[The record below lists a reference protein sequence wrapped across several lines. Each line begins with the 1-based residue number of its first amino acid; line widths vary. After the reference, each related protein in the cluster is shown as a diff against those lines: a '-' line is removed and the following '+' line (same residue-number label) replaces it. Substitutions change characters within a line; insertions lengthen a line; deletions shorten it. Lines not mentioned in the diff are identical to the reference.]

1 MSKPGSVGNMM
12 AFAERVIP
20 EFMREGKVP
29 GFSIAVVQEGTV
41 VYAKGFGARDPAR
54 SLPATPDTLYGIG
67 SCTKSFVA
75 LAAMQ
80 LAEKGKIKL
89 TDPASDYV
97 PFKLGLKG
105 KPITIHHLLSHGSGI
120 PNLATSTIGLSRGV
134 GIELGVPWGSADDF
148 YRVVNSA
155 NSEIAADPG
164 ELFFYSNEGFR
175 VVGHIIQEVSGVPF
189 HEYIRDNILIP
200 LGMGRGTLI
209 KHEFNVDP
217 DRMTAHWKKTDGTMQ
232 PTGFP
237 YPDVSENPSFSWNA
251 AAGGLMA
258 PMTELTTYL
267 AMLMNGGTHNGKRLV
282 SEESIQT
289 MFTPHIE
296 YCGTYWGMSSYG
308 YGWSI
313 LPNFFGEKQVNHG
326 GSLLVATAHLALVP
340 RLGIGVAMAANTSR
354 PPFATIADGVFA
366 ALMGRDPYEH
376 PHLKLRDRM
385 KSLTGEYHI
394 HMGLEKLKVVN
405 RGGLLYI
412 EQKDPFLDALTPLIP
427 EEPNLSNLRFY
438 TQVEGIRTPVEFVEA
453 GGGYDLYLE
462 RYRYHK
468 KVGE

>member
-1 MSKPGSVGNMM
+1 MSKPGSIQKMV
-12 AFAERVIP
+12 AFAEKVIP
-20 EFMREGKVP
+20 EFMREGKIP
-29 GFSIAVVQEGTV
+29 GFSIAVVKEGKV
-41 VYAKGFGARDPAR
+41 IYAQGFGARDPAR

-75 LAAMQ
+75 LAALQ

-97 PFKLGLKG
+97 SFKLGQKG
-105 KPITIHHLLSHGSGI
+105 KPITIHHLLSHSSGI

-134 GIELGVPWGSADDF
+134 GIELGVPWGSTDDF

-164 ELFFYSNEGFR
+164 KRFFYSNEGFR
-175 VVGHIIQEVSGVPF
+175 VVGNIIQAVSGVPF
-189 HEYIRDNILIP
+189 HEYIKDNILKP
-200 LGMGRGTLI
+200 LGMGRSTLVR
-209 KHEFNVDP
+209 HEFDADP
-217 DRMTAHWKKTDGTMQ
+217 DKMRAHWKKTDGTMQ

-267 AMLMNGGTHNGKRLV
+267 AMLMNGGVHKSKRLV
-282 SEESIQT
+282 SAESIEA
-289 MFTPHIE
+289 MFTPYID
-296 YCGTYWGMSSYG
+296 YSSTYWGTSGYG

-313 LPNFFGEKQVNHG
+313 LQDFMGEKQVNHG
-326 GSLLVATAHLALVP
+326 GSLLVATAHLALIP
-340 RLGIGVAMAANTSR
+340 RLGLGVAMAANTSR

-366 ALMGRDPYEH
+366 ALMGNDPYKH
-376 PHLKLRDRM
+376 PHLVLRDRM
-385 KSLTGEYHI
+385 RSLVGVYQI
-394 HMGLEKLKVVN
+394 HMGLEKLRVLN

-427 EEPNLSNLRFY
+427 EDPTLDNLDFY
-438 TQVEGIRTPVEFVEA
+438 TLVEGIRTPVKFIEA
-453 GGGYDLYLE
+453 SGGFDMFYE

-468 KVGE
+468 RFE